1 MLGLKEK
8 SCPLCGN
15 KILDLDLPGDE
26 GALCYACYRKLAAAR
41 QKQAQEG

>member
-1 MLGLKEK
+1 MLGLREK

-26 GALCYACYRKLAAAR
+26 GALCYACYRRLSLQDR
-41 QKQAQEG
+41 QVQEG